1 MRSGRIGLEADKR
14 GLKKGKEKIRKGMEW
29 KREEEGILSEE
40 ERGRGKKE
48 LNEEE

>member
-29 KREEEGILSEE
+29 KREEGILSEE